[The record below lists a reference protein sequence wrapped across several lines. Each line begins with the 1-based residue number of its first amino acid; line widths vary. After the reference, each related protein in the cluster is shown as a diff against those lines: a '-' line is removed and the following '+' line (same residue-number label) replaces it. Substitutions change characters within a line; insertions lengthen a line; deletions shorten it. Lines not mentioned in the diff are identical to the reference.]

1 MNEFTETCDNSGG
14 FDFTFDELSPLAKKL
29 LSVCFDATLVSP
41 LERCRIMQE
50 AAKGA
55 KLSAL
60 YEVERY
66 LIND

>member
-1 MNEFTETCDNSGG
+1 MEEFTETCDNSGG
-14 FDFTFDELSPLAKKL
+14 FNFAYDELSPLAKKL
-29 LSVCFDATLVSP
+29 LLVCFDATIVSP
-41 LERCRIMQE
+41 LERCRIMKE

-55 KLSAL
+55 KLYAL